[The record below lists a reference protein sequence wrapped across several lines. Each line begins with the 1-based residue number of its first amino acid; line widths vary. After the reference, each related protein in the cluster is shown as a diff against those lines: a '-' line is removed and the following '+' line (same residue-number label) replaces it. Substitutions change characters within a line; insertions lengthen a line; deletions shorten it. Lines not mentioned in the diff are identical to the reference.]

1 MTKGILGRKLGM
13 TQMFSPEGLVYP
25 VTVIEAGPCVVLQ
38 KKNIENDGYEAIQIG
53 FDDKKEKN
61 ATKPELGH
69 AKKANA
75 PVKRFVRE
83 IRGANPE
90 EYELGQELKADIFA
104 EGEYVDVTATSK
116 GKGFA
121 GVIKRHGQAR
131 GPMSHGSK
139 YHRGIGSMAVIR
151 TANRIPK
158 GKKMPGRM
166 GSETVTIQNLEIV
179 KVDAERNIIVV
190 KGSIPGP
197 KNGYVKIKSA
207 VKKKQQ
213 A

>member
-13 TQMFSPEGLVYP
+13 TQVFSPEGLVVP

-38 KKNIENDGYEAIQIG
+38 KKNVENDGYEAIQIG
-53 FDDKKEKN
+53 FEDKKEHRAN
-61 ATKPELGH
+61 KPELGH
-69 AKKANA
+69 AKKANTA
-75 PVKRFVRE
+75 AKRYIRE
-83 IRGANPE
+83 IRGVNTE
-90 EYELGQELKADIFA
+90 EFELGQELKADIFA

-121 GVIKRHGQAR
+121 GSIKRHGHAR

-158 GKKMPGRM
+158 GKKMPGHM
-166 GSETVTIQNLEIV
+166 GHETVTIQNLQIV
-179 KVDAERNIIVV
+179 KVDAERNVILV

-197 KNGYVKIKSA
+197 KNGYVKIKSS
-207 VKKKQQ
+207 VKK
-213 A
+213 